1 LLVKSI
7 NKNHDFQ
14 STMIQTVIFDMDG
27 VIIDSEPVY
36 FDIDKQMF
44 EELNIAV
51 SFEEHCSYV
60 GTSSQNMWTA
70 IITKHGIADRP
81 EELMRREYGLYKEHL
96 VNANDLQPIDG
107 VVKLINDLRENN
119 FKLVLAS
126 SSRMETIDI
135 VLNKFKLTEFFMAK
149 VSGSELAH
157 SKPHPEIFLRAAQL
171 IKSEPGEC
179 IVLEDSKNGVT
190 AAKAA
195 GMKCIGFLNPSS
207 GDQDL
212 TNADMVIHSFKELN
226 AAIVKRL

>member
-1 LLVKSI
+1 
-7 NKNHDFQ
+7 
-14 STMIQTVIFDMDG
+14 MIQTVIFDMDG

-36 FDIDKQMF
+36 FNIDKQMF

-60 GTSSQNMWTA
+60 GTSSQNMWNA
-70 IITKHGIADRP
+70 IIKKHGIADQP
-81 EELMRREYGLYKEHL
+81 EELMRKEYSLYKEHL

-107 VVKLINDLRENN
+107 VVELINELYKNN

-135 VLNKFKLTEFFMAK
+135 VLNKFKLVEFFMAK

-157 SKPHPEIFLRAAQL
+157 SKPHPEIFLKSAQL

-179 IVLEDSKNGVT
+179 IVIEDSKNGVT

-212 TNADMVIHSFKELN
+212 KNADMVVRSLKGLN
-226 AAIVKRL
+226 ADTVKSL

>member
-1 LLVKSI
+1 
-7 NKNHDFQ
+7 
-14 STMIQTVIFDMDG
+14 MIDTVIFDMDG

-36 FDIDKQMF
+36 FKIDKQMF

-60 GTSSQNMWTA
+60 GTSSQNMWNA
-70 IITKHGIADRP
+70 IITKHGIADQP
-81 EELMRREYGLYKEHL
+81 EELMRKEYSLYKEHL
-96 VNANDLQPIDG
+96 VNATDLQPIEG
-107 VVKLINDLRENN
+107 VVELINDLYKNN

-135 VLNKFKLTEFFMAK
+135 ILNKFKLAELFIIK

-157 SKPHPEIFLRAAQL
+157 SKPHPEIFQKAAEL
-171 IKSEPGEC
+171 IKSEPKEC
-179 IVLEDSKNGVT
+179 VVIEDSKNGIT

-207 GDQDL
+207 GDQNL
-212 TNADMVIHSFKELN
+212 ASADMVIRSLKELD
-226 AAIVKRL
+226 ASLIERL

>member
-1 LLVKSI
+1 
-7 NKNHDFQ
+7 
-14 STMIQTVIFDMDG
+14 MDG

-36 FDIDKQMF
+36 FNIDKQMF

-60 GTSSQNMWTA
+60 GTSSQNMWNA
-70 IITKHGIADRP
+70 IIKKHGIVDQP
-81 EELMRREYGLYKEHL
+81 EELMRKEYSLYKDHL

-107 VVKLINDLRENN
+107 VVELIKDLYKNSL
-119 FKLVLAS
+119 KLVLAS

-135 VLNKFKLTEFFMAK
+135 VLNKFELAEFFIAK

-157 SKPHPEIFLRAAQL
+157 SKPHPEIFVRAAQL
-171 IKSEPGEC
+171 IKSKPEEC
-179 IVLEDSKNGVT
+179 IVIEDSKNGVT

-212 TNADMVIHSFKELN
+212 KNADVIIQSFRELN
-226 AAIVKRL
+226 ADAIKNI

>member
-1 LLVKSI
+1 
-7 NKNHDFQ
+7 
-14 STMIQTVIFDMDG
+14 MDG

-60 GTSSQNMWTA
+60 GTSSQNMWNA
-70 IITKHGIADRP
+70 IIKKHGIADQP
-81 EELMRREYGLYKEHL
+81 EELMRKEYSLYLEHL
-96 VNANDLQPIDG
+96 INANDVQPIDG
-107 VVKLINDLRENN
+107 VVELIDHLYKNN

-135 VLNKFKLTEFFMAK
+135 VLTKFKLAQFFMAK

-157 SKPHPEIFLRAAQL
+157 SKPHPEIFLRSAQL
-171 IKSEPGEC
+171 INSKPQEC
-179 IVLEDSKNGVT
+179 IVIEDSKNGVT

-195 GMKCIGFLNPSS
+195 GMKCIGFVNPSS

-212 TNADMVIHSFKELN
+212 KSADMVIRSLKELN
-226 AAIVKRL
+226 ADTVKSL

>member
-1 LLVKSI
+1 
-7 NKNHDFQ
+7 
-14 STMIQTVIFDMDG
+14 MIQTVILDMDG

-70 IITKHGIADRP
+70 IITKHGISEQPA
-81 EELMRREYGLYKEHL
+81 ELMRKEYSLYLEHL
-96 VNANDLQPIDG
+96 ANAKDLQPIDG
-107 VVKLINDLRENN
+107 VVELIHELYKNN

-126 SSRMETIDI
+126 SSQMASIDI
-135 VLNKFKLTEFFMAK
+135 VLNKFKLDELFIAK

-157 SKPHPEIFLRAAQL
+157 SKPHPEIFLRSARL
-171 IKSEPGEC
+171 IKSDPSEC
-179 IVLEDSKNGVT
+179 IVIEDSKNGVT

-195 GMKCIGFLNPSS
+195 GMKCIGFLNPNS
-207 GDQDL
+207 GNQDL
-212 TNADMVIHSFKELN
+212 KNADLVIHSFGELN
-226 AAIVKRL
+226 ADIVEGF